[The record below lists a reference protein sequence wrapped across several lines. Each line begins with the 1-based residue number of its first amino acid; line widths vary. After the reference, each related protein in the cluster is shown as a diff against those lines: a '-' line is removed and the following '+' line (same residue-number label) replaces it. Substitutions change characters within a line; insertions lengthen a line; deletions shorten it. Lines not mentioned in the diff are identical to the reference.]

1 MMVMMTMT
9 TMMDDDDDDNANIG
23 ASNVLLLSTIFLSHI
38 TASNVYT
45 QDEVCDKKCVRS
57 WRI

>member
-1 MMVMMTMT
+1 MMTMT

-57 WRI
+57 